1 MTSQFKGGGGRG
13 LDAGG
18 GEGYRGSGVCIVIY
32 GAISWAAR
40 EFKPVEVWVCLDI
53 CGPVFGICVFE
64 CVYVY
69 VCVGGCG

>member
-1 MTSQFKGGGGRG
+1 M
-13 LDAGG
+13 
-18 GEGYRGSGVCIVIY
+18 GSGVCIVIY

-64 CVYVY
+64 CIC
-69 VCVGGCG
+69 VCVCWGVWLDPGLYKYVRLGSSEGKRA

>member
-1 MTSQFKGGGGRG
+1 MRRGG
-13 LDAGG
+13 
-18 GEGYRGSGVCIVIY
+18 GYRGSGVCIVIY